1 MGIGGIMYQEYQTKL
16 EEIQKIDV
24 QNERT
29 AIGHMLQ
36 DEQAALTGSRMLQP
50 KYFLTPYAAH
60 IFKITQSCVDQA
72 QSVSEIHFKVNSIA
86 DEDWK
91 ALAPELTVQKQ
102 DYVSSCLTQAIPFL
116 GTDIIAEGVFNKVQ
130 EQYLRRVMFAEYQ
143 EAMSKVLN
151 TSNTKHLKEVV
162 SNINRKSDDVLDGMI
177 ASEKYDYK
185 TKILSVL
192 NQKEIPSISTGFK
205 SLDEIIEGF
214 KPGQLITIG
223 AGTGVGKSAFA
234 VNLALNIT
242 VQGYKVGLWSFEMS
256 EEEVTQR
263 AISCV
268 TGISKKDNARQEERY
283 NAARKYID
291 NTSDDI
297 QIFTDRI
304 RDLSSFY
311 LQCRRLSIRENMKV
325 VIIDYLQLIHLSKD
339 ARGNRVAEIEYLTTN
354 FKNIASELGITIVI
368 LSQLSREHKR
378 REDKTPMLS
387 DLRDSGSIEQD
398 SNVVIFL
405 YKPDTQPTHL
415 NKSEKLIQIIIA
427 KHREGRMGS
436 FYMKYQGD
444 ITKFIQT
451 TVGGF

>member
-1 MGIGGIMYQEYQTKL
+1 MGLGGIMYQEYQTKI

-36 DEQAALTGSRMLQP
+36 DEQAALSGSRMLQP

-60 IFKITQSCVDQA
+60 IFKIILSCLDQA

-86 DEDWK
+86 EEDWK
-91 ALAPELTVQKQ
+91 ALAPELKVERQ
-102 DYVSSCLTQAIPFL
+102 DYVSSCLTQAVTFI
-116 GTDIIAEGVFNKVQ
+116 GTDVIAEGVFKKVQ
-130 EQYLRRVMFAEYQ
+130 EQYLRRIMFVEY
-143 EAMSKVLN
+143 EAAMSKILN
-151 TSNTKHLKEVV
+151 TSDVKNLGEVV
-162 SNINRKSDDVLDGMI
+162 NSINQKSNDILDM
-177 ASEKYDYK
+177 AVADKEHNYK
-185 TKILSVL
+185 TDALSAL
-192 NQKEIPSISTGFK
+192 NKKEISSISTGFK

-242 VQGYKVGLWSFEMS
+242 AQGYKVGFWSFEMDKD
-256 EEEVTQR
+256 EIFQR
-263 AISCV
+263 IFSIK
-268 TGISKKDNARQEERY
+268 TDISKKDNNRQEERY
-283 NAARKYID
+283 STTRKYIEK
-291 NTSDDI
+291 TSDDI

-311 LQCRRLSIRENMKV
+311 LQCRKLSIRENMKV
-325 VIIDYLQLIHLSKD
+325 VIIDYLQLIHLSNE

-354 FKNIASELGITIVI
+354 FKNIASELGITIII

-398 SNVVIFL
+398 SNIVIFL
-405 YKPDTQPTHL
+405 HKPDEQPSHL
-415 NKSEKLIQIIIA
+415 NKSEKLIRIIVA
-427 KHREGRMGS
+427 KNRSGS
-436 FYMKYQGD
+436 LASVVLKYQGN
-444 ITKFIQT
+444 ITKFTET
-451 TVGGF
+451 TGGF

>member
-1 MGIGGIMYQEYQTKL
+1 MGVEYQAKL

-36 DEQAALTGSRMLQP
+36 DEQAALSGSRMLQP

-60 IFKITQSCVDQA
+60 IFKIIQSCIDQA

-102 DYVSSCLTQAIPFL
+102 DYVSSCLTQAIMFL
-116 GTDIIAEGVFNKVQ
+116 GTDVVAEGVFNKIQ
-130 EQYLRRVMFAEYQ
+130 EQYLRRVMFREYQ
-143 EAMSKVLN
+143 NAMNKVLN
-151 TSNTKHLKEVV
+151 TSDTKHLKEVV
-162 SNINRKSDDVLDGMI
+162 SSINRKSDDVLDGMI

-185 TKILSVL
+185 DKILSVL
-192 NQKEIPSISTGFK
+192 HRKDTPSISTGFE

-242 VQGYKVGLWSFEMS
+242 KQGYKVGLWSFEMS
-256 EEEVTQR
+256 EEEVVERIT
-263 AISCV
+263 SVV
-268 TGISKKDNARQEERY
+268 TCISKKDNARQEERY
-283 NAARKYID
+283 NNARKYID
-291 NTSDDI
+291 STSDNI

-325 VIIDYLQLIHLSKD
+325 VIIDYLQLIHLSND

-354 FKNIASELGITIVI
+354 FKNIASELGITIII

-405 YKPDTQPTHL
+405 HKPDDQPSHF
-415 NKSEKLIQIIIA
+415 NKAEKLIRLIVAKNRSGSVASIIL
-427 KHREGRMGS
+427 
-436 FYMKYQGD
+436 KYQGY
-444 ITKFIQT
+444 ITKFT
-451 TVGGF
+451 ETKVGL

>member
-1 MGIGGIMYQEYQTKL
+1 MGLEYQGKL
-16 EEIQKIDV
+16 EEIQKIDI

-36 DEQAALTGSRMLQP
+36 DEQAALSGTRMLQA

-60 IFKITQSCVDQA
+60 IFKIIQSCVDQA
-72 QSVSEIHFKVNSIA
+72 QSVSEIHFKVSSIA
-86 DEDWK
+86 EEDWK
-91 ALAPELTVQKQ
+91 ALAPELKVEKQ
-102 DYVSSCLTQAIPFL
+102 DYISSCLTQAITFL
-116 GTDIIAEGVFNKVQ
+116 GTDVIAEGVFNKIQ
-130 EQYLRRVMFAEYQ
+130 EQYLRRIMFVEYQ
-143 EAMSKVLN
+143 GAMSKVLN
-151 TSNTKHLKEVV
+151 TSNTKDLKEVV
-162 SNINRKSDDVLDGMI
+162 SSINRKSDDVLDGMI
-177 ASEKYDYK
+177 ASEEYNYK
-185 TKILSVL
+185 NKLLSVL
-192 NQKEIPSISTGFK
+192 NQKDTPSISTGFE

-242 VQGYKVGLWSFEMS
+242 KQRYKVGFWSFEMS
-256 EEEVTQR
+256 EEEVIERITSVVTC
-263 AISCV
+263 ISR
-268 TGISKKDNARQEERY
+268 KDNNRQEERY

-291 NTSDDI
+291 STYDNI

-311 LQCRRLSIRENMKV
+311 LQCRKLSIRENMKV
-325 VIIDYLQLIHLSKD
+325 VIIDYLQLIHLSSES
-339 ARGNRVAEIEYLTTN
+339 RGNRVAEIEYLTTN

-378 REDKTPMLS
+378 RDDKTPMLS

-405 YKPDTQPTHL
+405 HRPDDQPSHF
-415 NKSEKLIQIIIA
+415 NKAEKLIRLIVAKNRSGSLASIIL
-427 KHREGRMGS
+427 
-436 FYMKYQGD
+436 KYQGY
-444 ITKFIQT
+444 ITKFT
-451 TVGGF
+451 EEK

>member
-1 MGIGGIMYQEYQTKL
+1 MGVEYQAKL

-36 DEQAALTGSRMLQP
+36 DEQAAIIGSRMLQP

-60 IFKITQSCVDQA
+60 IFKIIQSCVDKA

-86 DEDWK
+86 EEDWK
-91 ALAPELTVQKQ
+91 ALAPELNIERK

-116 GTDIIAEGVFNKVQ
+116 GTDVIAEGVFNKIQ
-130 EQYLRRVMFAEYQ
+130 EQYLRRVSFGKYQ
-143 EAMSKVLN
+143 EAMNKVLN
-151 TSNTKHLKEVV
+151 TSDTKHLKEVV
-162 SNINRKSDDVLDGMI
+162 SGVNEVLNDVLDGMV

-185 TKILSVL
+185 DKILSVL
-192 NQKEIPSISTGFK
+192 NQKEIPSISTGFE

-214 KPGQLITIG
+214 RPGQLITIG

-242 VQGYKVGLWSFEMS
+242 KQGYKVGLWSFEMS
-256 EEEVTQR
+256 AEEVVERIT
-263 AISCV
+263 SVV
-268 TGISKKDNARQEERY
+268 TCISKKDENRQEERY
-283 NAARKYID
+283 NSARKYID
-291 NTSDDI
+291 STSDNI

-325 VIIDYLQLIHLSKD
+325 IIIDYLQLIHLSND
-339 ARGNRVAEIEYLTTN
+339 SRGNRVAEIEYLTTN
-354 FKNIASELGITIVI
+354 LKNIASELGITIII

-405 YKPDTQPTHL
+405 HKPDEQLGHL
-415 NKSEKLIQIIIA
+415 NKSEKLIRIIVA
-427 KHREGRMGS
+427 KNRSGS
-436 FYMKYQGD
+436 LASFALKYQGD
-444 ITKFIQT
+444 ITTFTEIT
-451 TVGGF
+451 RGL

>member
-1 MGIGGIMYQEYQTKL
+1 MGVEYQAKL

-36 DEQAALTGSRMLQP
+36 DEQAALSGSRMLQP

-60 IFKITQSCVDQA
+60 IFKIIKSCIEQA

-91 ALAPELTVQKQ
+91 ALAPELNIERR

-116 GTDIIAEGVFNKVQ
+116 GTDVIAEGVFNKIQ
-130 EQYLRRVMFAEYQ
+130 EQYLRRVMFREYQ
-143 EAMSKVLN
+143 EAMNKVLN
-151 TSNTKHLKEVV
+151 TSDTKHLKEVV
-162 SNINRKSDDVLDGMI
+162 SGVNRKSDDVLDGMI

-185 TKILSVL
+185 DKILSVL
-192 NQKEIPSISTGFK
+192 NQKEIASISTGFE

-242 VQGYKVGLWSFEMS
+242 KQGYKVGLWSFEMS
-256 EEEVTQR
+256 EEEVVERIT
-263 AISCV
+263 SVV
-268 TGISKKDNARQEERY
+268 TCISKKDNARQEERY

-291 NTSDDI
+291 STSDNI

-325 VIIDYLQLIHLSKD
+325 VIIDYLQLIHLSND

-354 FKNIASELGITIVI
+354 FKNIASELGITIII

-405 YKPDTQPTHL
+405 HKPDDQPSHF
-415 NKSEKLIQIIIA
+415 NKSEKLIRLIVAKNRSGSVASIIL
-427 KHREGRMGS
+427 
-436 FYMKYQGD
+436 KYQGY
-444 ITKFIQT
+444 ITKFTET
-451 TVGGF
+451 TGGF

>member
-36 DEQAALTGSRMLQP
+36 DEQASLSGSRMLQP

-60 IFKITQSCVDQA
+60 IFKIIQSCIDKA
-72 QSVSEIHFKVNSIA
+72 QSVSEIHFKISSIA

-91 ALAPELTVQKQ
+91 ALAPELNIERR
-102 DYVSSCLTQAIPFL
+102 DYVSSCLIQAIPFL
-116 GTDIIAEGVFNKVQ
+116 GTDVIAEGVFNKIQ
-130 EQYLRRVMFAEYQ
+130 EQYLRRIMCLEYQ
-143 EAMSKVLN
+143 KAVSGVLN
-151 TSNTKHLKEVV
+151 TSNTKDLKEVV
-162 SNINRKSDDVLDGMI
+162 GGINQKSNDILDGMI
-177 ASEKYDYK
+177 ASVEHDYK
-185 TKILSVL
+185 SKMLSIL
-192 NQKEIPSISTGFK
+192 NQKDVASISTGFK
-205 SLDEIIEGF
+205 ALDEIIEGF
-214 KPGQLITIG
+214 KPGQLITVG

-242 VQGYKVGLWSFEMS
+242 AQGYKVGLWSFEMS
-256 EEEVTQR
+256 EREVGQR
-263 AISCV
+263 IISAMTCI
-268 TGISKKDNARQEERY
+268 TKKDNARQEERY

-325 VIIDYLQLIHLSKD
+325 VIIDYLQLIHLSNE

-354 FKNIASELGITIVI
+354 FKNIASELGITIII
-368 LSQLSREHKR
+368 LSQLSRDHKR

-398 SNVVIFL
+398 SNIVIFL
-405 YKPDTQPTHL
+405 HKPDEQPSDL
-415 NKSEKLIQIIIA
+415 NKSEKLIQIIVA
-427 KHREGRMGS
+427 KHREGRMGT
-436 FYMKYQGD
+436 FFMKYQGD
-444 ITKFIQT
+444 ITKFIET
-451 TVGGF
+451 TGGF

>member
-1 MGIGGIMYQEYQTKL
+1 MGVEYQAKL

-36 DEQAALTGSRMLQP
+36 DEQAALSGSRMLQT

-60 IFKITQSCVDQA
+60 IFKIIKSCIEQA

-91 ALAPELTVQKQ
+91 ALAPELNIERR

-116 GTDIIAEGVFNKVQ
+116 GTDVIAEGLFNKIQ
-130 EQYLRRVMFAEYQ
+130 EQYLRRVMFREYQ
-143 EAMSKVLN
+143 EALNKVLN
-151 TSNTKHLKEVV
+151 TSDTKDLKEVV
-162 SNINRKSDDVLDGMI
+162 SGVNRKSDDVLDGMI

-185 TKILSVL
+185 DKILSVL
-192 NQKEIPSISTGFK
+192 HQKDTPSISTGFE

-242 VQGYKVGLWSFEMS
+242 KQGYKVGLWSFEMS
-256 EEEVTQR
+256 EEEVVERIT
-263 AISCV
+263 SVV
-268 TGISKKDNARQEERY
+268 TCISKKDNVRQEERY

-291 NTSDDI
+291 STSDNI

-325 VIIDYLQLIHLSKD
+325 VIIDYLQLIHLSND

-354 FKNIASELGITIVI
+354 FKNIASELGITIII

-405 YKPDTQPTHL
+405 HKPDDQPSHF
-415 NKSEKLIQIIIA
+415 NKSEKLIRVIVAKNRSGSVASIIL
-427 KHREGRMGS
+427 
-436 FYMKYQGD
+436 KYQGY
-444 ITKFIQT
+444 ITKFT
-451 TVGGF
+451 ETKGE

>member
-1 MGIGGIMYQEYQTKL
+1 VGVEYQAKL

-36 DEQAALTGSRMLQP
+36 DEQAAIIGSRMLQP

-60 IFKITQSCVDQA
+60 IFKIIQSCVDKA
-72 QSVSEIHFKVNSIA
+72 QSVSEIYFKVNSIA
-86 DEDWK
+86 EEDWK
-91 ALAPELTVQKQ
+91 ALAPELNIERK

-116 GTDIIAEGVFNKVQ
+116 GTNIAEAVFNKIQ
-130 EQYLRRVMFAEYQ
+130 EQYLRRAMYLQYQ
-143 EAMSKVLN
+143 KAVSGVLN
-151 TSNTKHLKEVV
+151 TSNTKDLKEVV
-162 SNINRKSDDVLDGMI
+162 GGINQKSNDILDGMGTI
-177 ASEKYDYK
+177 EKYDYK
-185 TKILSVL
+185 DKILSVL
-192 NQKEIPSISTGFK
+192 NQKEIPSISTGFE

-214 KPGQLITIG
+214 RPGQLITIG

-242 VQGYKVGLWSFEMS
+242 KQGYKVGLWSFEMS
-256 EEEVTQR
+256 AEEVVERIT
-263 AISCV
+263 SVV
-268 TGISKKDNARQEERY
+268 TCISKKDENRQEERY
-283 NAARKYID
+283 NSARKYID
-291 NTSDDI
+291 STSDNI

-325 VIIDYLQLIHLSKD
+325 IIIDYLQLIHLSND
-339 ARGNRVAEIEYLTTN
+339 SRSNRVAEIEYLTTN
-354 FKNIASELGITIVI
+354 LKNIASELGITIII

-405 YKPDTQPTHL
+405 HKPDEQLGHL
-415 NKSEKLIQIIIA
+415 NKSEKLIRIIVA
-427 KHREGRMGS
+427 KNRSGS
-436 FYMKYQGD
+436 LASFALKYQGD
-444 ITKFIQT
+444 ITTFTEIT
-451 TVGGF
+451 RGL

>member
-1 MGIGGIMYQEYQTKL
+1 MGVEYQAKL

-36 DEQAALTGSRMLQP
+36 DEQAALSGSRMLQP
-50 KYFLTPYAAH
+50 KYFLTPYATH
-60 IFKITQSCVDQA
+60 IFKIIKSCIEQA

-91 ALAPELTVQKQ
+91 ALAPELNIERR

-116 GTDIIAEGVFNKVQ
+116 GTDVIAEGVFNKIQ
-130 EQYLRRVMFAEYQ
+130 EQYLRRIMFREYQ
-143 EAMSKVLN
+143 EAMNKVLN
-151 TSNTKHLKEVV
+151 TSDTKDLKEVV
-162 SNINRKSDDVLDGMI
+162 SGVNRKSDDVLDGMI

-185 TKILSVL
+185 DKILSVL
-192 NQKEIPSISTGFK
+192 HRKDTPSISTGFE

-242 VQGYKVGLWSFEMS
+242 KQGYKVGLWSFEMS
-256 EEEVTQR
+256 EEEVVERIT
-263 AISCV
+263 SVV
-268 TGISKKDNARQEERY
+268 TCISKKDNARQEERY
-283 NAARKYID
+283 NTARKYID
-291 NTSDDI
+291 STSDNI

-325 VIIDYLQLIHLSKD
+325 VIIDYLQLIHLSND

-354 FKNIASELGITIVI
+354 FKNIASELGITIII

-405 YKPDTQPTHL
+405 HKPDDQPSHF
-415 NKSEKLIQIIIA
+415 NKAEKLIRLIVAKNRSGSVASIIL
-427 KHREGRMGS
+427 
-436 FYMKYQGD
+436 KYQGY
-444 ITKFIQT
+444 ITKFT
-451 TVGGF
+451 ETKGGL